1 MFLIDFLCFMQ
12 QVHGKE
18 MKSVSLNCVRRNVAE
33 VVSRF
38 FVNAYYGRQLFYDTV
53 STGDVT

>member
-1 MFLIDFLCFMQ
+1 MQ